1 MRYSLT
7 LTAPAATITAA
18 ELDARRLAGVAI
30 PYGEMGSTS
39 AGRLAIQQ
47 GAIRLPADLRRV
59 KLFREHGRTTPIGY
73 ALEADS
79 TPDALTMSFH
89 VGATPDG
96 DLALLEAA
104 EGIRDGL
111 SVELHDVKIRDGVVV
126 SADLV
131 GVAQVAVP
139 AFAGAVLTA
148 SQTPPETPAPDTDDD
163 DDDDTDDE
171 DTTYDA
177 APDDAADTPD
187 PVPAASPDNPDP
199 QPEGESDS
207 RESENTVTPTVDA
220 SRPLPAAE
228 RTTTPAGPRTL
239 LEFAATLAPVMTAAG
254 EASTVNAALADIIP
268 ANTGDPGGAFL
279 RPMWLGEL
287 WTPRRDDRHFVNVF
301 SGPALTGMTWEGWK
315 WDVTPVVGP
324 YAGNKTDIPTS
335 PASIVPA
342 TGAATRI
349 AGGWDV
355 DRIYEDFNS
364 GFIAALLEAATHDYG
379 QKSEAALAATL
390 LAEATDAGTAASVPE
405 AIATIASTLASVGAS
420 LSTLGMSADVFAA
433 FLGLPLAEVP
443 WWLTNQSVVTIS
455 GEGSSSVAGVV
466 VDVVPSL
473 PSGTM
478 LGADRN
484 AVDFRETG
492 PFRVQAINIPK
503 GGIDVAIFGY
513 QGQIIHDARGIVKV
527 AAPVPPPPAPP
538 ARSSDK

>member
-7 LTAPAATITAA
+7 LTAPAATISAA
-18 ELDARRLAGVAI
+18 ELDSRRLAGVAI

-39 AGRLAIQQ
+39 AGRLAIRQ

-59 KLFREHGRTTPIGY
+59 KLFREHGRTTPVGY

-79 TPDALTMSFH
+79 TEAALSMSFH

-96 DLALLEAA
+96 DLALLEAS

-148 SQTPPETPAPDTDDD
+148 SETHPDTAAPDTDPPAETPAPESD
-163 DDDDTDDE
+163 
-171 DTTYDA
+171 
-177 APDDAADTPD
+177 PADTPD
-187 PVPAASPDNPDP
+187 PVPAGSPDPDP
-199 QPEGESDS
+199 QPEGETSVSDPPP
-207 RESENTVTPTVDA
+207 ESETTVTVDA

-228 RTTTPAGPRTL
+228 RTPTPSGPRTL

-405 AIATIASTLASVGAS
+405 AIATIASTLAGVGAS
-420 LSTLGMSADVFAA
+420 LSTLGMAADVFAA

-513 QGQIIHDARGIVKV
+513 QGQIVHDARGIVRV
-527 AAPVPPPPAPP
+527 AAPVAPPPPPP